1 MIVFHGSLVKVK
13 EQGGDDMIPEIT
25 DKNLYLL
32 LPGKVSAIV
41 GRYVDENSVNLLDGL
56 RTFYKSMTYKNLEN
70 EQTKTWHLGPVALYQ
85 MFKDETADVVSDTPQ
100 GIYNIEE

>member
-1 MIVFHGSLVKVK
+1 
-13 EQGGDDMIPEIT
+13 MIPEIT

-41 GRYVDENSVNLLDGL
+41 GKYVDENSINLLDGL
-56 RTFYKSMTYKNLEN
+56 RAFYNSMTYKNLER

-85 MFKDETADVVSDTPQ
+85 MFKDETTDIVSNTPQ
-100 GIYNIEE
+100 EIDKKETRL

>member
-1 MIVFHGSLVKVK
+1 
-13 EQGGDDMIPEIT
+13 MIPEIT

-41 GRYVDENSVNLLDGL
+41 GKYVDENSVNLLDGL
-56 RTFYKSMTYKNLEN
+56 RAFYNSVTYKNLER

-85 MFKDETADVVSDTPQ
+85 MFTDETTNNVSGGATV
-100 GIYNIEE
+100 NIEYAE

>member
-1 MIVFHGSLVKVK
+1 
-13 EQGGDDMIPEIT
+13 MIPEIT

-41 GRYVDENSVNLLDGL
+41 GKYVDENSIKLLDGL
-56 RTFYKSMTYKNLEN
+56 RAFYNSMTYKDLER

-85 MFKDETADVVSDTPQ
+85 MFKDETTDIVSNTPQ
-100 GIYNIEE
+100 EIDKKETRL

>member
-1 MIVFHGSLVKVK
+1 
-13 EQGGDDMIPEIT
+13 MIPEIT

-41 GRYVDENSVNLLDGL
+41 GKYVDENSVNLLDGL
-56 RTFYKSMTYKNLEN
+56 RAFYNSMTYKNLER

-85 MFKDETADVVSDTPQ
+85 MFKDETTVNVSSSATMNIMTP
-100 GIYNIEE
+100 

>member
-1 MIVFHGSLVKVK
+1 
-13 EQGGDDMIPEIT
+13 MIPEIT

-41 GRYVDENSVNLLDGL
+41 GKYVDENSINLLDGL
-56 RTFYKSMTYKNLEN
+56 RKFYNSMTYKSLER

-85 MFKDETADVVSDTPQ
+85 MFKDETTEIISNTPQ
-100 GIYNIEE
+100 EIDKKETRL

>member
-1 MIVFHGSLVKVK
+1 
-13 EQGGDDMIPEIT
+13 MIPEIT

-41 GRYVDENSVNLLDGL
+41 GKYVDENSVNLLDGL
-56 RTFYKSMTYKNLEN
+56 RAFYNSMTYKNLER

-85 MFKDETADVVSDTPQ
+85 MFKDETTVNVSSSATM
-100 GIYNIEE
+100 NIE

>member
-1 MIVFHGSLVKVK
+1 
-13 EQGGDDMIPEIT
+13 MIPEIT

-41 GRYVDENSVNLLDGL
+41 GKYVDENSVNLLDGL
-56 RTFYKSMTYKNLEN
+56 RAFYNSMTYKNLER

-85 MFKDETADVVSDTPQ
+85 MFKDETTVNVSSSATV
-100 GIYNIEE
+100 NIE

>member
-1 MIVFHGSLVKVK
+1 MIVFH
-13 EQGGDDMIPEIT
+13 EIPEIT

-32 LPGKVSAIV
+32 LPGKVSAVV

-56 RTFYKSMTYKNLEN
+56 RAFYNSLTYKNLEL

-85 MFKDETADVVSDTPQ
+85 MFADETANVVSGSATV
-100 GIYNIEE
+100 NIE

>member
-1 MIVFHGSLVKVK
+1 
-13 EQGGDDMIPEIT
+13 MIPEIT

-41 GRYVDENSVNLLDGL
+41 GKYVDENSINLLDGL
-56 RTFYKSMTYKNLEN
+56 RAFYNSMTYKDLER

-85 MFKDETADVVSDTPQ
+85 MFKDETTDIVSNTPQ
-100 GIYNIEE
+100 EIEKKETRL

>member
-1 MIVFHGSLVKVK
+1 
-13 EQGGDDMIPEIT
+13 MIPEIT

-41 GRYVDENSVNLLDGL
+41 GKYVDENSINLLEGL
-56 RTFYKSMTYKNLEN
+56 RAFYNSMTYKDLER

-85 MFKDETADVVSDTPQ
+85 MFKDETTDIVSNTPQ
-100 GIYNIEE
+100 EIDKKETRL

>member
-1 MIVFHGSLVKVK
+1 
-13 EQGGDDMIPEIT
+13 MIPEIT

-41 GRYVDENSVNLLDGL
+41 GKYVDEKSINLLDGL
-56 RTFYKSMTYKNLEN
+56 RAFYNSMTYKDLER

-85 MFKDETADVVSDTPQ
+85 MFKDETTDIVSNTPQ
-100 GIYNIEE
+100 EIDKKETRL

>member
-1 MIVFHGSLVKVK
+1 
-13 EQGGDDMIPEIT
+13 MIPEIT

-41 GRYVDENSVNLLDGL
+41 GKYVDEDSINLLDGL
-56 RTFYKSMTYKNLEN
+56 WAFYNSMTYKDLER

-85 MFKDETADVVSDTPQ
+85 MFKDETTDIVSNTPQ
-100 GIYNIEE
+100 EIDKKETRL